1 MSAVILDVHATTHQ
15 HCALEVVQKPPACA
29 GMDAHP
35 RPCMKADT
43 IQVTATALKA
53 TIHGVGVQA
62 VAIQ

>member
-1 MSAVILDVHATTHQ
+1 MCADTLVVHATTLQ
-15 HCALEVVQKPPACA
+15 HYALEGVQKLPVSA
-29 GMDAHP
+29 GLDAHQ
-35 RPCMKADT
+35 RPCTTADI